1 MKKMHSRLYNCHYN
15 IAEKIAFLLTHFS
28 PKFLL
33 NLFFFFQ
40 NLFSLQ
46 KGLDVMEKK
55 SFYPRIQKFHNNI
68 VEKFAVF
75 YTSHSITIGF
85 IVK

>member
-1 MKKMHSRLYNCHYN
+1 MHSRLYNCHCD

-33 NLFFFFQ
+33 HLFVFFFQ

-46 KGLDVMEKK
+46 KGLDMVEKK
-55 SFYPRIQKFHNNI
+55 SFYPRIQKFHYNI
-68 VEKFAVF
+68 VEKVAVF
-75 YTSHSITIGF
+75 YTSQ
-85 IVK
+85 K

>member
-1 MKKMHSRLYNCHYN
+1 M
-15 IAEKIAFLLTHFS
+15 AFLLTQFS

-33 NLFFFFQ
+33 HLFVFFFFQ

-46 KGLDVMEKK
+46 KGLDMIEKK
-55 SFYPRIQKFHNNI
+55 SFYPRIQKFYYNI

-75 YTSHSITIGF
+75 YTSHSITIVF
-85 IVK
+85 IIK

>member
-1 MKKMHSRLYNCHYN
+1 MHCRLYNCHYN
-15 IAEKIAFLLTHFS
+15 IGEKIAFLLTQFS

-33 NLFFFFQ
+33 HLFVFFFQ

-46 KGLDVMEKK
+46 KGLDMIEKK
-55 SFYPRIQKFHNNI
+55 SFYPRIQKFHYNI

-75 YTSHSITIGF
+75 YTSHSIITIVF
-85 IVK
+85 IIK